1 MDGWLPGFEP
11 DATSEETGILPLEE
25 LRTLIVPDGHGVLPS
40 QGILGLMRGGHIQAT
55 LPIDEQQIQPA
66 SLDLRLGNE
75 AHRLQASF
83 LPGSGSRVAS
93 TLADLS
99 MTKLDL
105 SSPTLLEKGCV
116 YLVKLMEELRL
127 PDELSAKANP
137 KSTTG
142 RLDIFTR
149 LITDYGGAFEHVQP
163 GYTGP
168 LYAEI
173 MPRTFSVVVRQGLS
187 LSQIR
192 FIRGDPRQTE
202 AQLRKLDREE
212 RLVYLDAV
220 SPGKAE
226 VRDGGVEISVSLD
239 LGSDVEACAYRG
251 KRNTPLV
258 DLEGRYEPAQFWDMI
273 RDCPQDR
280 LILDPGDFYVLASR
294 EKVRVPCGYAAEMVP
309 FDPSV
314 GEFRIHY
321 AGFFDP
327 GFGYGDGS
335 ITGTR
340 AVLEVRAHETPFMI
354 EDGQVVGRLI
364 YSRMLDVP
372 QKIYGTSIGSS
383 YQQQELALSK
393 QFRRSPAHPSPGQ
406 GRP

>member
-1 MDGWLPGFEP
+1 MDGWLPGLER
-11 DATSEETGILPLEE
+11 DATSEVSAVLPLEE
-25 LRTLIVPDGHGVLPS
+25 LRALIVPAGHGVLPS
-40 QGILGLMRGGHIQAT
+40 QGIRGLVQGGHIPAT
-55 LPIDEQQIQPA
+55 PRVEDRQIQPA
-66 SLDLRLGNE
+66 SLDLRLGHE

-83 LPGSGSRVAS
+83 LPGSRSRVES

-99 MTKLDL
+99 MAKLDL
-105 SSPTLLEKGCV
+105 SHPTVLEKGCV
-116 YLVKLMEELRL
+116 YLVKLMEELHL
-127 PDELSAKANP
+127 PDQLSAKANP

-149 LITDYGGAFEHVQP
+149 LITDYGGAFEHVQQ
-163 GYTGP
+163 GYSGP

-173 MPRTFSVVVRQGLS
+173 VPRTFSVVVRQGLS

-202 AQLRKLDREE
+202 TQLRNLDKEE

-220 SPGKAE
+220 SPGTAV
-226 VRDGGVEISVSLD
+226 VRDGGVELSVSLRR
-239 LGSDVEACAYRG
+239 GRDVDARAYRG

-258 DLEGRYEPAQFWDMI
+258 DLEGRYDPEPFWDMI
-273 RDCPQDR
+273 RDCPEDR
-280 LILDPGDFYVLASR
+280 LILNPGDFYVLASR
-294 EKVRVPCGYAAEMVP
+294 ENVRVPCGYAAEMVP

-327 GFGYGDGS
+327 GFGYGDGT

-340 AVLEVRAHETPFMI
+340 AVLEVRAHETPFVI
-354 EDGQVVGRLI
+354 EHGQVVGRLI

-372 QKIYGTSIGSS
+372 EKIYGTSIGSS
-383 YQQQELALSK
+383 YQRQDLALSK
-393 QFRRSPAHPSPGQ
+393 QFRRAAPTTPA
-406 GRP
+406 